1 MCVYVH
7 THMHTGGQDE
17 EKSGPKS
24 MEIFTAALLPQDQI
38 PIKLELNCT
47 SGENSQKIHTVT
59 FLDIYIFLLVKEK
72 LRLSFFLANLSS
84 TYLWGSY
91 QLIGSQIQIHPS
103 LSDL

>member
-1 MCVYVH
+1 
-7 THMHTGGQDE
+7 
-17 EKSGPKS
+17 
-24 MEIFTAALLPQDQI
+24 MEIFTTALLPQDQI

-72 LRLSFFLANLSS
+72 LRLSFFLVNLSS

-91 QLIGSQIQIHPS
+91 QFIASQIQIHPS